1 MVWIFTKP
9 FTVTVMLIP
18 SLPLFS
24 MENAK
29 RRRKWDKGRRRSHF
43 PPEQNGVSGSWARD
57 REKEEKKTMS
67 TQCINAVSLNFTVQ
81 WRDRQH
87 PLLFTEIYLR
97 EQLPYSLNCC
107 FAPWSNVI
115 CKRGQYEKP
124 WDNTPMEDWSNA
136 TPTSIFP
143 SAFPTLTRPTAAINL
158 KETTY

>member
-1 MVWIFTKP
+1 
-9 FTVTVMLIP
+9 MLIP

-57 REKEEKKTMS
+57 RERESRKKDNV
-67 TQCINAVSLNFTVQ
+67 NAVHKCSFIKFHSAMKGPPTPITLHWN
-81 WRDRQH
+81 
-87 PLLFTEIYLR
+87 LYAR

-115 CKRGQYEKP
+115 RRRSQYEKP
-124 WDNTPMEDWSNA
+124 WDNTPMEDWSVA

-158 KETTY
+158 EETTY